1 VAEFDAG
8 AFLGDYIQRG
18 PAAVVK
24 AITAPTEDDRKIEDV
39 PGFGYR
45 ASYTNENGVRVM
57 RKLNENELRHL
68 GITQAG
74 DDARVE
80 KAKEGKLRSE
90 VKAEQAEKQNILIER
105 DNRDY
110 ELRIKSLEEQN
121 EVNRASIGAQLEQ
134 IRSSS
139 AQGLEQLKLQGK
151 RDENT
156 QTLGMAQLGQQGEQ
170 HKDAMAVRNDEL
182 RMSREQMQL
191 NNQLQGRKLDMED
204 RHFQQQA
211 ALDHKNSRR
220 TQVMN
225 ALTLIAQSAA
235 KL

>member
-80 KAKEGKLRSE
+80 KAKEGKIRDEL
-90 VKAEQAEKQNILIER
+90 KAGQEKRQNIVTER

-110 ELRIKSLEEQN
+110 NLRLETLER
-121 EVNRASIGAQLEQ
+121 ETRAKEAINATNLEQ
-134 IRSSS
+134 IRATTTNTA
-139 AQGLEQLKLQGK
+139 AQIAQQGR
-151 RDENT
+151 RDDNAHSLG
-156 QTLGMAQLGQQGEQ
+156 QATLVQQGEER
-170 HKDAMAVRNDEL
+170 KDAMTIRNEEL

-191 NNQLQGRKLDMED
+191 NNQLQDRKLTMED
-204 RHFQQQA
+204 QHFQQQA